1 MPTES
6 AMTQT
11 PDPGHDEDQEALQDA
26 AGHDIRRHNDRS
38 IDFDFYRA
46 RATALRNEAIR
57 DAFRHA
63 RAQFSTPFKQ
73 WQMRWR
79 CWRTAVD
86 LLFRVGARTPTS

>member
-1 MPTES
+1 
-6 AMTQT
+6 MTQT
-11 PDPGHDEDQEALQDA
+11 PDHGHDEGGEARQDV
-26 AGHDIRRHNDRS
+26 AGHDIRRHSDRS

-57 DAFRHA
+57 EAFKHA

-73 WQMRWR
+73 LQGRWC

-86 LLFRVGARTPTS
+86 LRFRVGAKTPTS